1 VLTAVGRR
9 SHRIP
14 PNVFPIP
21 FGLAGLA
28 DAWNAARPLLHVS
41 AAVPRV
47 IYVLAAVVWLMV
59 LVAYVA
65 QGPLR
70 IMADLRDPVLGS
82 FLSLAVITP
91 MILAAALAA
100 VAFSAGRV
108 LVVLFLVLTV
118 VLGGWLTGQWI
129 VGDLN
134 EDNWHPGDFLP
145 TVAGSLLGASAAAT
159 VHLQAA
165 AEAAFGIGLI
175 CWLLLGSMT
184 FSRLFF
190 RPMPPPALVPTL
202 AIEIAPPALA
212 GIAYFALNG
221 GSVNLVAYGLGGY
234 VVIMAL
240 VQLRLVPRYARLRF
254 SLESWAFTFSY
265 AAVATDAIAWIT
277 VTRPRGTTG
286 YAIVV
291 VTLITVFVAAIA
303 VRTVIALARGQF
315 LPAPQAA
322 ELPADRQ
329 SASGLTNDTDG
340 R

>member
-1 VLTAVGRR
+1 
-9 SHRIP
+9 
-14 PNVFPIP
+14 
-21 FGLAGLA
+21 
-28 DAWNAARPLLHVS
+28 
-41 AAVPRV
+41 
-47 IYVLAAVVWLMV
+47 
-59 LVAYVA
+59 
-65 QGPLR
+65 
-70 IMADLRDPVLGS
+70 
-82 FLSLAVITP
+82 
-91 MILAAALAA
+91 
-100 VAFSAGRV
+100 
-108 LVVLFLVLTV
+108 
-118 VLGGWLTGQWI
+118 
-129 VGDLN
+129 
-134 EDNWHPGDFLP
+134 
-145 TVAGSLLGASAAAT
+145 VAGSLLGASAAAA
-159 VHLQAA
+159 VHLQGA
-165 AEAAFGIGLI
+165 AETAFGVGLI
-175 CWLLLGSMT
+175 CWLLGSMT

-190 RPMPPPALVPTL
+190 RPMPPPAL

-265 AAVATDAIAWIT
+265 AAAATDAIAWIT

-329 SASGLTNDTDG
+329 SASGLTNDTDE